1 LSEAVMTPPASVNV
15 ANSGVS
21 TITSTGTVS
30 TGAQTSTSG
39 TQKPDT
45 ANQTAPKSVK
55 ITYDEGEPET
65 ELSLSDAAPEAEAS
79 GFKFESLDVL
89 KDTHSDLHKALKAEL
104 SKASRFAK
112 QFKTPEEA
120 RALVD
125 RVGRLAE
132 QLGDRGAG
140 LDAIEAA
147 LQRQSAVLDAARN
160 GDKGTVESW
169 FKESPEGMAEFTT
182 HALEQLSKADPK
194 LADALSGKTFVQ
206 ALVQKDIY
214 GQSALDALNALYQ
227 HVADK
232 PEARKLLD
240 RVAATVNQHNTN
252 AQYKP
257 DTTARQTAALEK
269 REAAVFA
276 KQIDLAADE
285 VVRPAAS
292 RALAALT
299 AEMKGLSNEEKG
311 EMRQFLVSEFY
322 KQLAKDPA
330 VKAKYAEMVKARD
343 QNGIVALVKANRA
356 KVMGE
361 AAKAL
366 YKAKLLNRQ
375 AIKDEAASKS
385 EAISGGVSA
394 PRGKTTVHW
403 TGKVHPEKG
412 PQANMDF
419 ARMSA
424 EGIEALDRLF
434 YVKGDDR
441 LWSW

>member
-1 LSEAVMTPPASVNV
+1 MPEALMNPTTATT
-15 ANSGVS
+15 A
-21 TITSTGTVS
+21 TTSTAATTGAAQS
-30 TGAQTSTSG
+30 GAQTSTQG
-39 TQKPDT
+39 TQKT
-45 ANQTAPKSVK
+45 ETAPKSVK

-65 ELSLSDAAPEAEAS
+65 ELSLGDEKPEVETS
-79 GFKFESLDVL
+79 GFRFDQLDAIKES
-89 KDTHSDLHKALKAEL
+89 HSDLFKALKSEL
-104 SKASRFAK
+104 SRASRYSK
-112 QFKTPEEA
+112 IHKSPEEA

-132 QLGDRGAG
+132 QVGSREGG

-147 LQRQSAVLDAARN
+147 LSRQSAALEAAQN
-160 GDKGTVESW
+160 GDKATVEAW
-169 FKESPEGMAEFTT
+169 FKENPAGVGDFVTN
-182 HALEQLSKADPK
+182 ALEQLPKVDAK
-194 LADALSGKTFVQ
+194 LADSLTGKAFVQ

-227 HVADK
+227 HVSDK

-257 DTTARQTAALEK
+257 DNTARQAAALEK
-269 REAAVFA
+269 REAALFA

-299 AEMKGLSNEEKG
+299 AEVKGLSTEERG
-311 EMRQFLVSEFY
+311 EMRQFLVTEFY
-322 KQLAKDPA
+322 KQLAKDPTA
-330 VKAKYAEMVKARD
+330 KAKYHELIAAKD
-343 QNGIVALVKANRA
+343 QAGIVALLKSQRA
-356 KVMGE
+356 KVMNE

-366 YKAKLLNRQ
+366 YKAKLINRQ
-375 AIKDEAASKS
+375 AIKEEASSKT
-385 EAISGGVSA
+385 EPTSGGVSA

-403 TGKVHPEKG
+403 QGKVHPEKG
-412 PQANMDF
+412 PQANFDF
-419 ARMSA
+419 ERMNR